1 MVFLTRLRFMYVSQA
16 CHFYTNQVHVGGA
29 LAERHEINKSSLEI
43 LFYVY
48 YKVIT
53 RFFSCNLE

>member
-29 LAERHEINKSSLEI
+29 LAERHEINKSSL
-43 LFYVY
+43 
-48 YKVIT
+48 
-53 RFFSCNLE
+53 